1 MTSSKTFQK
10 NAREY
15 ALEPNPKFSPS
26 LSANQSLDR
35 EQAIPSLAKVHSR
48 KEGRAG
54 STKQKQTNKQTRNLK
69 KLQSL
74 NCADLFMVVR
84 CCQVHYEQTY
94 ELKLKIVKR
103 LKSYDKL

>member
-35 EQAIPSLAKVHSR
+35 EQAIPSLAKVNSR

-54 STKQKQTNKQTRNLK
+54 STKQKQTNKEPKETSEFELCRPIHGCEMLPS
-69 KLQSL
+69 SL
-74 NCADLFMVVR
+74 
-84 CCQVHYEQTY
+84 
-94 ELKLKIVKR
+94 
-103 LKSYDKL
+103 